1 LPLVGLS
8 RERDR
13 LVAAAHERKSVL
25 LLGPAGSGKTRLLRL
40 VLGCCEEALYVPYV
54 RAPHELLGSL
64 ALALLPE
71 GVSRATSLR
80 LRGLVWSHL
89 EANPR
94 LILVDGVC
102 SAGHSIYR
110 FFQRL
115 YYTPGMAI
123 IAAARNAADLGA
135 LRRLFWDPRQ
145 VIHLRPLGGADALRL
160 FELAA
165 ERFQLHDL
173 ELDGFRRKVLE
184 SAKGNPG
191 QIIEMCRLAAQAE
204 YVSGRRVKFAPL
216 RIDAMTRF
224 AK

>member
-1 LPLVGLS
+1 V
-8 RERDR
+8 
-13 LVAAAHERKSVL
+13 
-25 LLGPAGSGKTRLLRL
+25 
-40 VLGCCEEALYVPYV
+40 
-54 RAPHELLGSL
+54 PHELLASL
-64 ALALLPE
+64 AVALLPE
-71 GVSRATSLR
+71 GVSRSSSLR
-80 LRGLVWSHL
+80 LRGLLWNHL

-94 LILVDGVC
+94 PILLDGVHLA
-102 SAGHSIYR
+102 SHPVYR

-115 YYTPGMAI
+115 YYAPGMAI
-123 IAAARNAADLGA
+123 IAAARHAAALGA

-145 VIHLRPLGGADALRL
+145 VIRLRPLGGADARRL

-165 ERFQLHDL
+165 ERFQLHGL

-191 QIIEMCRLAAQAE
+191 QIIEMCRLAARAE

-224 AK
+224 AE